1 MFFKCDPCLSEKP
14 SRKLLLSSLFTLNLT
29 NLNGYAKSYIPPPL
43 LATSY
48 TQCMLQSTWEDNM
61 LTLFDLAR
69 PCSTLLDLCS
79 TSARPCS
86 TCARPCSTSPRPLFC
101 HFQAVFENLWCLI
114 SPGVVQLVLMQ
125 YFPSLCNA
133 VSKNGSKSTHYRL
146 RSLNWRPAR
155 FEACRW
161 QQNGLTHFPLS
172 SSRFPMDPSTTLV
185 LRTRISSP
193 NP

>member
-1 MFFKCDPCLSEKP
+1 MHAAVHMGRPYAYFVRPCST
-14 SRKLLLSSLFTLNLT
+14 LL
-29 NLNGYAKSYIPPPL
+29 
-43 LATSY
+43 
-48 TQCMLQSTWEDNM
+48 
-61 LTLFDLAR
+61 DLAR
-69 PCSTLLDLCS
+69 PLLDLCS

-172 SSRFPMDPSTTLV
+172 SSRFPMDPSATLV